1 MAENTNG
8 VDSNT
13 ESPEAAGT
21 APNGASHTASGP
33 SPEELVKAA
42 ENKYLYLYAD
52 FENFRKR
59 TQKERL
65 DLIQYGWE
73 SVARELL
80 GVLDNLD
87 RAVQHGTSQKLEG
100 QAKGLLDGVQMVAR
114 QFQTVIEGA
123 GVRKIESLNK
133 TFDPMFHEAVS
144 QEASDKPAGTIVAEH
159 VPGYM
164 LHQRLL
170 RPSRVVVSLG
180 PTSEDLTA
188 ANPKTS

>member
-1 MAENTNG
+1 MAENTNEMN
-8 VDSNT
+8 SKT
-13 ESPEAAGT
+13 ESPEAV
-21 APNGASHTASGP
+21 PPSQNGAGANTGP
-33 SPEELVKAA
+33 TPEERIKAA

-59 TQKERL
+59 VQKERV
-65 DLIQYGWE
+65 DLMQYGWE

-87 RAVQHGTSQKLEG
+87 RAVQHGQTQNLEG

-114 QFQTVIEGA
+114 QFQTVIESA
-123 GVRKIESLNK
+123 GVKRIESLNK

-144 QEASDKPAGTIVAEH
+144 QEASEKPAGTIVAEH
-159 VPGYM
+159 APGYM

-180 PTSEDLTA
+180 LISDSLTDSK
-188 ANPKTS
+188 PKTS